1 MTPRAL
7 ASTTSRT
14 LAAERLSGRLLIGI
28 TYVSVVLLLIGVAL
42 MIKNGIS
49 PLDGG
54 PGLDLATLGATLA
67 ALEPAG
73 FLWLGLLVVIAAP
86 ICRVI
91 VAGIAYARDA
101 DWLMVGISVAIL
113 AVIAVGVG
121 SALAVRV

>member
-1 MTPRAL
+1 MTPRGF
-7 ASTTSRT
+7 ASPTART
-14 LAAERLSGRLLIGI
+14 VAAERVSGRLLIAI

-42 MIKNGIS
+42 MVKDGIS

-54 PGLDLATLGATLA
+54 PGLDLASLGATLA
-67 ALEPAG
+67 ALGPAG

-113 AVIAVGVG
+113 LVIAVGVG
-121 SALAVRV
+121 SALTVRG

>member
-42 MIKNGIS
+42 MIKDGIS

-54 PGLDLATLGATLA
+54 PGLDLAALGATLA
-67 ALEPAG
+67 GLEPAG
-73 FLWLGLLVVIAAP
+73 YLWLGLLVVIAAP

-113 AVIAVGVG
+113 LVIAVGIA
-121 SALAVRV
+121 SALAVRA

>member
-113 AVIAVGVG
+113 AVIAIGVG
-121 SALAVRV
+121 SALAVRT

>member
-1 MTPRAL
+1 MTPRSL

-14 LAAERLSGRLLIGI
+14 LAAERLSGRLLIGV

-42 MIKNGIS
+42 MIKDGIS

-54 PGLDLATLGATLA
+54 PGLDLAALGATLA

-113 AVIAVGVG
+113 LVIAIGIG
-121 SALAVRV
+121 SALAVRA

>member
-113 AVIAVGVG
+113 AVIAIGVG
-121 SALAVRV
+121 SALVVRT

>member
-1 MTPRAL
+1 MTPPAL
-7 ASTTSRT
+7 APTTSRT

-28 TYVSVVLLLIGVAL
+28 TYLSVILLLIGVAL
-42 MIKNGIS
+42 MVRDGIS

-67 ALEPAG
+67 ALEPVG

-91 VAGIAYARDA
+91 VAGIAYARDG

-121 SALAVRV
+121 SALIVRA

>member
-1 MTPRAL
+1 MTPRGLAL
-7 ASTTSRT
+7 TTSRT

-113 AVIAVGVG
+113 AVIAIGVG
-121 SALAVRV
+121 SALAVRT

>member
-14 LAAERLSGRLLIGI
+14 RAAERLSGRLLIGI

-42 MIKNGIS
+42 MIRNGIS

-54 PGLDLATLGATLA
+54 PGLDLAGLGATLA

-91 VAGIAYARDA
+91 VAGIAYAGDA

-113 AVIAVGVG
+113 VVIAVGIG
-121 SALAVRV
+121 SALAVRA